1 MSSLQGP
8 LWEPETKDAALRDRV
23 VGSRV
28 GCGIKILHEEI
39 PPVFPVNKFLLMER
53 SEHRTIVRDI

>member
-8 LWEPETKDAALRDRV
+8 LWEPETKDAALSDRM

-39 PPVFPVNKFLLMER
+39 PLVFPVNKFLLMEKP
-53 SEHRTIVRDI
+53 EHRTIVRDI